1 MLEEGI
7 VDCIIALPTNLFS
20 TVTIPACLWF
30 LRKDCRNKG
39 KVLFINCGEKG
50 IMIDRKIR
58 ELTYNDA
65 TIGHTDNPELIEKVK
80 AYNLSEYGDETKG
93 DVESIAAVYHAWLK
107 GEGYEDVKGFCKSA
121 SIEEIRE
128 ADYSLVP
135 GRYVGTDDSGK
146 MSEDEIKAEIVRVK
160 KELFDL
166 MEKGKELDEKIYA
179 ILNSED

>member
-1 MLEEGI
+1 
-7 VDCIIALPTNLFS
+7 
-20 TVTIPACLWF
+20 
-30 LRKDCRNKG
+30 
-39 KVLFINCGEKG
+39 
-50 IMIDRKIR
+50 MIDRKIR

-80 AYNLSEYGDETKG
+80 AYNLAEYGDEAKG

>member
-39 KVLFINCGEKG
+39 KTLFIDCREKG

-58 ELTYNDA
+58 EMTYNDV
-65 TIGHTDNPELIEKVK
+65 TIGHQDNDELIEKVK
-80 AYNLSEYGDETKG
+80 AYNLETYGDENKG
-93 DVESIAAVYHAWLK
+93 DIESIAAVYHAWLK
-107 GEGYEDVKGFCKSA
+107 GEGYEDVMGFCKSA
-121 SIEEIRE
+121 TIEEIRE

-135 GRYVGTDDSGK
+135 GRYVGIDDSGK
-146 MSEDEIKAEIVRVK
+146 MTEEEINAEIKRVK
-160 KELFDL
+160 LELREL
-166 MEKGKELDEKIYA
+166 MEKGKVLDAKIYE
-179 ILNSED
+179 ILDSEE